1 MSVRKRLIEVYDR
14 SMFIGGRVFQRLVGL
29 YGVFSKF
36 RHFASKS
43 EDKPYM
49 LFPDPTVDD
58 REQSSAVS
66 RSAR

>member
-1 MSVRKRLIEVYDR
+1 MAARRLACTGY
-14 SMFIGGRVFQRLVGL
+14 
-29 YGVFSKF
+29 FSKF

-43 EDKPYM
+43 EEQPYV

-66 RSAR
+66 RSARQ